1 MCNRRSRGGFFAPSP
16 PPLPPIPRHPWAA
29 LKRPIL
35 SRVKARNFIKKRL
48 QRRCFPVNAPKSLR
62 TPILN
67 KICER
72 LLLSRMWQ
80 CCWKYVCEWPK
91 RDLAAEEA
99 ASKFLKT
106 FMNILWISI
115 LTNTAIALTCSKFK
129 KYFRFSHLF
138 VTLLFI
144 RISLLKSK
152 HIKDKVILLSNIL
165 INYQLVRSWFYNK
178 VDFGLVKSAKTLM
191 KREITIISFVFVLE
205 MQYLLNSE
213 FVFFFKFVFR
223 LLSLFLI
230 HPDIIQ

>member
-1 MCNRRSRGGFFAPSP
+1 
-16 PPLPPIPRHPWAA
+16 
-29 LKRPIL
+29 
-35 SRVKARNFIKKRL
+35 
-48 QRRCFPVNAPKSLR
+48 
-62 TPILN
+62 
-67 KICER
+67 
-72 LLLSRMWQ
+72 
-80 CCWKYVCEWPK
+80 
-91 RDLAAEEA
+91 
-99 ASKFLKT
+99 
-106 FMNILWISI
+106 MNILWIST
-115 LTNTAIALTCSKFK
+115 LTNTAIALTRSKFK
-129 KYFRFSHLF
+129 KFLISHVF

-144 RISLLKSK
+144 RISRLKSK

-165 INYQLVRSWFYNK
+165 INCQLVRSWFYNK

>member
-1 MCNRRSRGGFFAPSP
+1 MCNRRSRGRFFAPSP
-16 PPLPPIPRHPWAA
+16 PPLPPIPHHPWAA

-72 LLLSRMWQ
+72 LLLSRIWQ
-80 CCWKYVCEWPK
+80 CCWKYACEWPK